1 MQMPSMPVTT
11 ATSIPFDLDMME
23 ECKKTSIV
31 RVSMPDLSK
40 PEKIRTPD
48 IIGKGLDEFARRP
61 EQDPLVAVPVVF

>member
-1 MQMPSMPVTT
+1 MTSMPVTAAST
-11 ATSIPFDLDMME
+11 NPFDQEMIEE

-61 EQDPLVAVPVVF
+61 EQDPSVAVPVVF